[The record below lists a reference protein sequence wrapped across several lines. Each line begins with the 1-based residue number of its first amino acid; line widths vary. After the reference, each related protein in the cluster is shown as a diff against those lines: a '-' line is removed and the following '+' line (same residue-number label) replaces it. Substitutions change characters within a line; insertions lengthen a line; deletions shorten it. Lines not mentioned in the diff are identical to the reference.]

1 MTGKN
6 LEPQVRDLDFH
17 KGYEVAKNRHRP
29 FPGQNISEPRVVIEP
44 EIFKELLA
52 HAGETVAVELCGVL
66 VGQTFQDDAGPYLVI
81 SGSIRGKHARNEGA
95 QVSFT
100 HETWDYIHAEMEKCF
115 RDKAIVGWY
124 HTHPGFGIFLSDMD
138 KFIQDYF
145 FNQPFQVALVIDPVS
160 NREGLF
166 AWINGKTRALSR
178 CWIGSEVHKLATGAV
193 GSEEI
198 RESGTQVPAAYQQ
211 QTDSVGRSEPSV
223 AKENLSTGSH
233 NPSIA
238 TLGLVFFAGFMLAML
253 FLRGTF
259 FSAALTAARAETRE
273 LLGAWASDSSAAEE
287 MKLLQSR
294 VAALNSSDTTALAK
308 EIGELQGFVAQIAS
322 ASFQRRSRVQSAI
335 QAVASQVVSGNEQ
348 SQVVLQKLR
357 EAMAESLLIQ
367 LMPYLQALSVSQPD
381 SNRLRETRQLIE
393 HIIGLDP
400 RLGPGLKEKL
410 PWLF

>member
-166 AWINGKTRALSR
+166 AWINGKTCLSR

-198 RESGTQVPAAYQQ
+198 RESGRSSGSLSAA
-211 QTDSVGRSEPSV
+211 DRFGRSQRTVSGKRKPFDRQSQSV
-223 AKENLSTGSH
+223 DSDSR
-233 NPSIA
+233 PR
-238 TLGLVFFAGFMLAML
+238 FFAGLCWRC

-259 FSAALTAARAETRE
+259 FSAALRPHGQKPANCSVPGRLI
-273 LLGAWASDSSAAEE
+273 LLPP
-287 MKLLQSR
+287 K
-294 VAALNSSDTTALAK
+294 K
-308 EIGELQGFVAQIAS
+308 
-322 ASFQRRSRVQSAI
+322 
-335 QAVASQVVSGNEQ
+335 
-348 SQVVLQKLR
+348 
-357 EAMAESLLIQ
+357 
-367 LMPYLQALSVSQPD
+367 
-381 SNRLRETRQLIE
+381 
-393 HIIGLDP
+393 
-400 RLGPGLKEKL
+400 
-410 PWLF
+410 